1 MLSFDYPWP
10 GLEAHLAAH
19 HGGRLPL
26 FAYGSLLNAASAVR
40 TMPGWRRDECRPAN
54 ALGVVRVF
62 NYPLTIDAIE
72 RYGAGPTPQH
82 VAALGV
88 RVTGLPT
95 DRVNGLVYSLGAD
108 DLEGFRLRE
117 TGYRLTE
124 VPVEPWGDASGDDFP
139 RTAMVLEYL
148 GADDATLLPHPA
160 YLNVCREGA
169 ASFGDAFR
177 EDFGRTT
184 FLADG
189 RRLSE
194 YQLST
199 L

>member
-1 MLSFDYPWP
+1 VPSFDYPWP
-10 GLEAHLAAH
+10 GLETHLATH

-72 RYGAGPTPQH
+72 RYGPGPTPQH

-88 RVTGLPT
+88 RVTGLPN
-95 DRVNGLVYSLGAD
+95 DHVNGLVYSLAAE

-124 VPVEPWGDASGDDFP
+124 VTVEPWGDTSGDDFP
-139 RTAMVLEYL
+139 RMAMVLEYL
-148 GADDATLLPHPA
+148 DADDASLLPHPA
-160 YLNVCREGA
+160 YLDVCREGA
-169 ASFGDAFR
+169 ASFGDDFR
-177 EDFGRTT
+177 DDFDRTT
-184 FLADG
+184 LLADG

-194 YQLST
+194 YLLSI

>member
-1 MLSFDYPWP
+1 LLSFDYPWP

-40 TMPGWRRDECRPAN
+40 TMPGWRGDECRPAN
-54 ALGVVRVF
+54 ALGVIRVF
-62 NYPLTIDAIE
+62 NYPLTLDAIE
-72 RYGAGPTPQH
+72 RYGAGPTPLH

-95 DRVNGLVYSLGAD
+95 DRVNGLVYSLSAD

-117 TGYRLTE
+117 TGYRLIE
-124 VPVEPWGDASGDDFP
+124 VLVEPWGDASGDDFP

-148 GADDATLLPHPA
+148 GADDASLLPHSG
-160 YLNVCREGA
+160 YLDVCREGA
-169 ASFGDAFR
+169 ASFGDGFR
-177 EDFGRTT
+177 DEFDRTT

-194 YQLST
+194 YLLST

>member
-1 MLSFDYPWP
+1 MPHFDYPWT
-10 GLEAHLAAH
+10 GLEAHLAAQH
-19 HGGRLPL
+19 AGRLPL

-40 TMPGWRRDECRPAN
+40 TMPGWRGDECRPAN

-62 NYPLTIDAIE
+62 NYPLTLDSIE

-82 VAALGV
+82 VAALGA
-88 RVTGLPT
+88 RVTGLLT

-124 VPVEPWGDASGDDFP
+124 VRVEPWGDASSRDFP

-148 GADDATLLPHPA
+148 GDDDASLLPHPG
-160 YLNVCREGA
+160 YLDVCREGA
-169 ASFGDAFR
+169 ASFGEAFR
-177 EDFGRTT
+177 DDFDRTT
-184 FLADG
+184 FLTDG

-194 YQLST
+194 YL
-199 L
+199 

>member
-10 GLEAHLAAH
+10 GLEDYLAAH

-26 FAYGSLLNAASAVR
+26 FAYGSLLNAASAMQ
-40 TMPGWRRDECRPAN
+40 TMPGWRGDRCRPAN

-62 NYPLTIDAIE
+62 NYPLTPEAIM
-72 RYGAGPTPQH
+72 RYGQGPTPQH

-88 RVTGLPT
+88 RVTGLPK

-108 DLEGFRLRE
+108 DLEGFRERE
-117 TGYRLTE
+117 TGYRLIE
-124 VPVEPWGDASGDDFP
+124 VPVEPWDDVTSSEFP
-139 RTAMVLEYL
+139 AEAFVLEYP
-148 GADDATLLPHPA
+148 GPDDPQLLPHPG
-160 YLNVCREGA
+160 YLAVCREGA
-169 ASFGDAFR
+169 ASFGEAFR
-177 EDFGRTT
+177 DDFDRTT
-184 FLADG
+184 LVADG

-194 YQLST
+194 YLRSS

>member
-1 MLSFDYPWP
+1 MPHFDYPWP
-10 GLEAHLAAH
+10 NLEAYLASH
-19 HGGRLPL
+19 HEGRLPL

-40 TMPGWRRDECRPAN
+40 TMPGWRGDECRPAN

-62 NYPLTIDAIE
+62 NYPLTPDAIE
-72 RYGAGPTPQH
+72 RYGHGPTPQH

-95 DRVNGLVYSLGAD
+95 DLINGLVYSLSAD
-108 DLEGFRLRE
+108 DLEGFRQRE

-124 VPVEPWGDASGDDFP
+124 APVEPWGDAMSSEFP
-139 RTAMVLEYL
+139 ANAFVLEYP
-148 GADDATLLPHPA
+148 GPDDSQLLPHPG
-160 YLNVCREGA
+160 YLDVCREGA
-169 ASFGDAFR
+169 ASFGKAFR
-177 EDFGRTT
+177 DEFDRTT
-184 FLADG
+184 LLADG

-194 YQLST
+194 YLLSS

>member
-1 MLSFDYPWP
+1 MPHFDYPWP

-40 TMPGWRRDECRPAN
+40 TMPGWRGDECRPAN

-62 NYPLTIDAIE
+62 NYPLSLDAIE

-82 VAALGV
+82 VAALGM
-88 RVTGLPT
+88 RVTGQPT

-124 VPVEPWGDASGDDFP
+124 VAVTPWGDGAADDIPAKAF
-139 RTAMVLEYL
+139 VLEYL
-148 GADDATLLPHPA
+148 GPDDPQLLPHPD
-160 YLNVCREGA
+160 YLAVCRDGA
-169 ASFGDAFR
+169 VSFGEGFR
-177 EDFGRTT
+177 DEFDRTT

-194 YQLST
+194 YL
-199 L
+199 

>member
-1 MLSFDYPWP
+1 MPHFEYPWP
-10 GLEAHLAAH
+10 DLEAHLIAH
-19 HGGRLPL
+19 HAGRLPL

-62 NYPLTIDAIE
+62 NYPLTADAIA
-72 RYGAGPTPQH
+72 RYGRGPTPQH
-82 VAALGV
+82 VAALGA
-88 RVTGLPT
+88 RVTGRPS

-124 VPVEPWGDASGDDFP
+124 VPVAPWGDASSDGFP
-139 RTAMVLEYL
+139 RSALVLEHP
-148 GADDATLLPHPA
+148 GADDVSLLPHPA

-169 ASFGDAFR
+169 ASFGDDFR
-177 EDFGRTT
+177 DDFDRTT
-184 FLADG
+184 LLADG

-194 YQLST
+194 YLRTS

>member
-1 MLSFDYPWP
+1 MLLFNYPWP
-10 GLEAHLAAH
+10 GLEAYLAAH
-19 HGGRLPL
+19 HDGRLPL

-40 TMPGWRRDECRPAN
+40 TMPSWRRDECQPAY

-62 NYPLTIDAIE
+62 NYPLTPDAIE

-95 DRVNGLVYSLGAD
+95 DCVNGLVYSLGAD
-108 DLEGFRLRE
+108 DLEGFRFRE

-124 VPVEPWGDASGDDFP
+124 VPVTPWSDAPSDEFP
-139 RTAMVLEYL
+139 ANAFVLEYP
-148 GADDATLLPHPA
+148 GPDDLQLLPHPG
-160 YLNVCREGA
+160 YLDVCREGA
-169 ASFGDAFR
+169 MSFGEAFR
-177 EDFGRTT
+177 DDFDRTT
-184 FLADG
+184 LLADG

-194 YQLST
+194 YL
-199 L
+199 